1 MSKTNKIKNM
11 TVLLLLSVFLFGFAL
26 WAILKPADEYSLSE
40 RRQLAQAPVLSAENI
55 FSGKFKDGAE
65 KYAVEQFPLREQFRT
80 LKSVTSFYVMRQ
92 KANNDVYIRD
102 GYAAQLDYPLNEE
115 MIDHAAERFR
125 NLYETLMKDTDVNL
139 YLSIVPDKNY
149 FLAKDGGYPTYDYA
163 ELVRLLTEQTD
174 FAQYIDIFDTLEVS
188 DYYRTDSHWRQEK
201 ILKVAE
207 RLAQAMGVSVSDS
220 YTEKELDRDYYGV
233 YYGYAALPMPAERI
247 HYLESETLKNCVVT
261 NYETGK
267 QTTVYDLEKG
277 NGKDPYE
284 LFLSGSI
291 SLLTIEN
298 PAAETDRELIVFR
311 DSYGS
316 SLTPLLVKG
325 YSKITLV
332 DIRYLASAFVGNLVT
347 FDHQDVLFLYSTSV
361 LNNSITLK

>member
-1 MSKTNKIKNM
+1 MSAKTIKNY
-11 TVLLLLSVFLFGFAL
+11 TVIALLAVFLFGFAV
-26 WAILKPADEYSLSE
+26 WAMLKPADAYSLSE
-40 RRQLAQAPVLSAENI
+40 RRPLAQAPDLSVQNI
-55 FSGKFKDGAE
+55 LSGKFKNGAE

-102 GYAAQLDYPLNEE
+102 GYAAQLDYPLNPD

-125 NLYETLMKDTDVNL
+125 NLYETLMKDTDVRI
-139 YLSIVPDKNY
+139 YLSIVPDKNF
-149 FLAKDGGYPTYDYA
+149 FLAEEGGYPTYDYE
-163 ELVRLLTEQTD
+163 ELVRTLTEKTD
-174 FAQYIDIFDTLEVS
+174 FAEYIDLFDTLEIS

-201 ILKVAE
+201 IQKVAQ
-207 RLAQAMGVSVSDS
+207 RLAEAMGVSVSDT
-220 YTEKELDRDYYGV
+220 YTETELDRDYYGV

-247 HYLESETLKNCVVT
+247 HYLESETLKNCTVT
-261 NYETGK
+261 NYETGS
-267 QTTVYDLEKG
+267 QTSVYDLEKG

-284 LFLSGSI
+284 LFLSGSV

-298 PAAETDRELIVFR
+298 PDAETDRELVVFR

-316 SLTPLLVKG
+316 SLAPLLVKG

-332 DIRYLASAFVGNLVT
+332 DIRYLASPLVGQHVR
-347 FDHQDVLFLYSTSV
+347 FDSQDVLFLYSTSV